1 MIFNLQRQNLVTQ
14 LYLCSYPSTFCQRAS
29 TKLFQNSFQ
38 NAQFTIFSL
47 AIVNMTFNFRFKE
60 LLKIHVHFFWRKNDQ
75 NKPHSV
81 SKYRWKDELSEPPI
95 IEVSSLRCFKL
106 FTAKGSVRLSYMIYA
121 EGRPRGRH
129 AKPKTYLI
137 LHVQAHHSLSMVT
150 WLIEQ
155 NSLIIYM
162 ILPNFKTIL
171 PWTMIIVNVATGYSL
186 HFAKQDF
193 SSQACVV

>member
-38 NAQFTIFSL
+38 NAQFTIFL
-47 AIVNMTFNFRFKE
+47 AVVIMTFNFWCKE
-60 LLKIHVHFFWRKNDQ
+60 LLKMHVHFHGEQNDQ
-75 NKPHSV
+75 NKSYLV
-81 SKYRWKDELSEPPI
+81 SKYRWKDGHSEPPI
-95 IEVSSLRCFKL
+95 IEVSSLCCSKL
-106 FTAKGSVRLSYMIYA
+106 FAAIGWVGLSYMIHA
-121 EGRPRGRH
+121 EDRHRGRS

-137 LHVQAHHSLSMVT
+137 LHVEAHHSLSMVT

-162 ILPNFKTIL
+162 ILPNFKTVST
-171 PWTMIIVNVATGYSL
+171 WTMIIVNVATGYFL

-193 SSQACVV
+193 TTKASVV